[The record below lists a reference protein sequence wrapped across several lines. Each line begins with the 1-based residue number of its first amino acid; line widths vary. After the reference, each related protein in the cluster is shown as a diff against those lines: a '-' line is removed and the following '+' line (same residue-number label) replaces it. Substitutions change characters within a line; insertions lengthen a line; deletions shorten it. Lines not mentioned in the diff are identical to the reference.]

1 MNMNPLLFFFLPVG
15 VASSELVIIFPGDF
29 GTGEELVPEGKKKD
43 LKVIIHFKPR
53 HIPDLVSSC
62 AIRHA

>member
-29 GTGEELVPEGKKKD
+29 GTGEELVPEGKKK
-43 LKVIIHFKPR
+43 R
-53 HIPDLVSSC
+53 S
-62 AIRHA
+62 